1 MKALIAAIALAT
13 MLAGLTAARA
23 GDYPSRPITII
34 VPFAAGGPSDVMA
47 RILTP
52 VQGFCAETGG
62 AITVF
67 AATWLGIP
75 VSTTHT
81 ITGSIVG
88 VGAARKVSAVR
99 WNVASNIVIA
109 WVVTLPAA
117 GLMAALSYSL
127 CGLAP

>member
-52 VQGFCAETGG
+52 VQGFCAET
-62 AITVF
+62 
-67 AATWLGIP
+67 
-75 VSTTHT
+75 
-81 ITGSIVG
+81 IVG
-88 VGAARKVSAVR
+88 VEGGNLGVR
-99 WNVASNIVIA
+99 PDA
-109 WVVTLPAA
+109 
-117 GLMAALSYSL
+117 
-127 CGLAP
+127 